1 MLKIKNILLFTF
13 KVINIFI
20 KKKNIILFYSTPDI
34 SDNALAYYYHIRDKY
49 RCIWVIKD
57 EVFAKKIIQIE
68 KIKNIEYIR
77 INSLKEIYYSLISKI
92 HINTHGSGYKKF
104 NFSKY
109 PLIVSLWHGSPIKKI
124 GKDINE
130 TPCKQDILISGS
142 DFFTPIMIRSI
153 ASKNCK
159 VVSTGLPRNDWL
171 TKRSS
176 STLSNNFKCKEK
188 IVIWMPTFVKSRQQP
203 SSNKIFDDGKIL
215 NGHISFLSLSD
226 FFLLNETLS
235 SLNLIL
241 YIKLHPFDILNEV
254 DFSSYD
260 YNNIKIIK
268 SDNPDFM
275 GSKLYCMLSESSG
288 LISDLSSVIFDYIY
302 TSNLIGIDTYS
313 YKNYTRPMY
322 FELDH
327 SQLNSFIIYNIET
340 LIQYLK
346 KINNENLYKKSIY
359 IYESSESFCT
369 NVEKVINENL

>member
-1 MLKIKNILLFTF
+1 MIKIKNILLFTF

-20 KKKNIILFYSTPDI
+20 KKKKIILFYSTPDI

-57 EVFAKKIIQIE
+57 EEFAKKAIQIE
-68 KIKNIEYIR
+68 RIRDIEYIK
-77 INSLKEIYYSLISKI
+77 INSFKEIYYSLISII

-124 GKDINE
+124 GKDIDE
-130 TPCKQDILISGS
+130 VPCRQDILISGS

-171 TKRSS
+171 TKKTP
-176 STLSNNFKCKEK
+176 STLLNNFKSTEK
-188 IVIWMPTFVKSRQQP
+188 IVVWMPTFVQSRQQ
-203 SSNKIFDDGKIL
+203 SSLNKIFDDGKIL
-215 NGHISFLSLSD
+215 NGYISFLPLSE
-226 FFLLNETLS
+226 FCLLNKTLS

-241 YIKLHPFDILNEV
+241 YIKLHPFDILNEM

-260 YNNIKIIK
+260 YSNIRIIK

-275 GSKLYCMLSESSG
+275 GSKLYYMLSESSG
-288 LISDLSSVIFDYIY
+288 LISDLSS
-302 TSNLIGIDTYS
+302 
-313 YKNYTRPMY
+313 
-322 FELDH
+322 
-327 SQLNSFIIYNIET
+327 
-340 LIQYLK
+340 
-346 KINNENLYKKSIY
+346 
-359 IYESSESFCT
+359 
-369 NVEKVINENL
+369 